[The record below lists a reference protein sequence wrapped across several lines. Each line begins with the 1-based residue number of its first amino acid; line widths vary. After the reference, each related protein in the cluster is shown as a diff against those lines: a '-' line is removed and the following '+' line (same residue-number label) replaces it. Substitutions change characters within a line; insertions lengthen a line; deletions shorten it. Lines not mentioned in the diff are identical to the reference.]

1 MSNIINL
8 VRRKDENDDDTEITP
23 TMFNLLVALLVL
35 FICALLLV
43 AGLLFLRYRRRRANA
58 ASELPMYNSGK
69 RVSTSST
76 SSHHRRNRAR
86 PSHSIH
92 IYQDKPDLDDKSSSR
107 PSTPG
112 SPVPEIRITFPEE
125 VDDNGKRQS
134 GRVVVVHVGENGVGM
149 SPVEEKLPAYPREE
163 GMQSVDLDRVGGL
176 VEKERKPLG
185 W

>member
-8 VRRKDENDDDTEITP
+8 VRRNDTEITP

-43 AGLLFLRYRRRRANA
+43 AGLLFLRYRRRQRASA
-58 ASELPMYNSGK
+58 ATELPMYNSDK
-69 RVSTSST
+69 RISTSST

-134 GRVVVVHVGENGVGM
+134 GRVVVVHVGDNGVGM
-149 SPVEEKLPAYPREE
+149 SPVEEKLPAYQREE